1 MTSYERVHALVEGR
15 AIDHLPAMPII
26 MIWAAQ
32 RYGVSYAAYCRD
44 YRVLTDCQLRLLDEF
59 PLDVVQLISD
69 PYRETADL
77 GGELQYVEDGPPKCL
92 KPPLSAHEEL
102 TNVAIS
108 ALFEEG
114 RMADR
119 IRGAEYLSRQVGK
132 QIPIMGWVEGPIAE
146 AVDLRGMQKLMMD
159 LVDEPG
165 YVGDLMDFVV
175 EVEIEFARRQIS
187 AGCDIIGIGDA
198 AASLVSA
205 KLYEE
210 MVLPR
215 EQRIV
220 EAIHE
225 AGAVARLHICGNTRH
240 LPSLMPQTGCEII
253 DLDYLFPIEE
263 ARPAMGQEPI
273 LLGNFDPVAA
283 LPDAAEEQVYDWCRR
298 CHEAC
303 GERHIV
309 GPGCEVPPGTPPENV
324 MAMLRYAR
332 EH

>member
-1 MTSYERVHALVEGR
+1 MTSYERVHALVDGQPV
-15 AIDHLPAMPII
+15 DHLAAMPII

-32 RYGVSYAAYCRD
+32 RVGVSYADYCRD
-44 YRVLTDCQLRLLDEF
+44 YRVLADCQLRLLDEF

-77 GGELQYVEDGPPKCL
+77 GAELQYVDDGPPKSL
-92 KPPLSAHEEL
+92 KPPYAAQDKLP
-102 TNVAIS
+102 NVAIS

-119 IRGAEYLSRQVGK
+119 IRGAELLYSHVGK
-132 QIPIMGWVEGPIAE
+132 EIPIIGWVEGPIAE

-159 LVDEPG
+159 LVDEPD

-175 EVEIEFARRQIS
+175 EVEIEFAQRQIE
-187 AGCDIIGIGDA
+187 AGCDLIGIGDA

-205 KLYEE
+205 KIYED

-220 EAIHE
+220 RAIHE

-240 LPSLMPQTGCEII
+240 LLGLMPQTGCEII

-263 ARPAMGQEPI
+263 ARPAMGPEPI
-273 LLGNFDPVAA
+273 VLGNFDPVAGLLEA
-283 LPDAAEEQVYDWCRR
+283 TEEQVYEWCRR

-309 GPGCEVPPGTPPENV
+309 GPGCEVPPGTPAENV
-324 MAMLRYAR
+324 MAMLRYAQ
-332 EH
+332 EL